1 MPTPLIGDSII
12 QVIIETN
19 LNTQRLLNV
28 LHYQVDSVGAL
39 DYNVALNALLGTLQ
53 SPGDVVE
60 TLSNCQ
66 SEDAQIRRISAQ
78 PVYPARLA
86 IISGVLAIDGGVA
99 QPALPQNTSLVVTK
113 RSDLAT
119 RYGTGSIH
127 IPGIPT
133 TFVSNGFITGA
144 ANAAMVLFADAA
156 SAPKLAGGNTYT
168 PVLWN
173 LATPGRVT
181 VWDRYVIQETSRVM
195 RRRTVGVGI

>member
-1 MPTPLIGDSII
+1 MPTPLLPDAVV

-19 LNTQRLLNV
+19 LNSQRLLNV
-28 LHYQVDSVGAL
+28 LHYQADGTGAA
-39 DYNVALNALLGTLQ
+39 DYNVALNALIGVLLT
-53 SPGDVVE
+53 PGDLVD
-60 TLSNCQ
+60 TLSACQ
-66 SEDAQIRRISAQ
+66 SNEAQIRRISAQ

-86 IISGVLAIDGGVA
+86 IISEVQAIDGTVA

-119 RYGTGSIH
+119 RYGVGSIH

-133 TFVSNGFITGA
+133 TFVANGFITGA
-144 ANAAMVLFADAA
+144 ASAAMTAFADQASGQKMAA
-156 SAPKLAGGNTYT
+156 GIIWT

-181 VWDRYVIQETSRVM
+181 VWDRYVIQDTSRVM